1 MATTKKPTRKA
12 DAMGNDSATK
22 RKALLGAANKLM
34 DYQKN
39 PTSKEARPKGTAPA
53 APWAVSAGAGMSISK
68 MGEKLT
74 SLNKKE
80 VSNKKAG
87 ARMGRAQE
95 LQQTK
100 KGKK

>member
-1 MATTKKPTRKA
+1 MKKPVRKA
-12 DAMGNDSATK
+12 DTMNNDSAAK

-39 PTSKEARPKGTAPA
+39 PASKEARPKGTTPA
-53 APWAVSAGAGMSISK
+53 APWAISAGAGMSITK
-68 MGEKLT
+68 IGEKLT

-95 LQQTK
+95 LQKTK
-100 KGKK
+100 KKKGY